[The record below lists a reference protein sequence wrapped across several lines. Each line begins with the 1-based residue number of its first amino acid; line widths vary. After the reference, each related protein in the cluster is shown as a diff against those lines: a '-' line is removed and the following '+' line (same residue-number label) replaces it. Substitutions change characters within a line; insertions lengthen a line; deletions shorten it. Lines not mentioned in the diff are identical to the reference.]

1 MSLLFPVADQ
11 QKPSVFSAVTSA
23 VLTVYQGMVYLTEMV
38 ELAETAESSFT
49 DYGQP

>member
-1 MSLLFPVADQ
+1 MPRWYGDIN
-11 QKPSVFSAVTSA
+11 KKNPA
-23 VLTVYQGMVYLTEMV
+23 VLINKGDGIFSGIA

>member
-1 MSLLFPVADQ
+1 MLLSDRDGI
-11 QKPSVFSAVTSA
+11 FSGMAEVT
-23 VLTVYQGMVYLTEMV
+23 